1 MKNKTF
7 IKDIIVVNKKRLVL
21 TYFLFSVEMVAGLV
35 KPYFL
40 GEAVND
46 LLKGGY
52 KILIVFL
59 MVHLA
64 WLLVS
69 MLRMRYDTRTYTS
82 IYNDII
88 TKFLAKNKEEKNV
101 SKLSA
106 LSTLSR
112 EYTDFLEYDLIFILE
127 SFYNI
132 IGSLCLI
139 FFYDKIVLFICI
151 ITLVPVLF
159 LSKYYGRKMG
169 ILTKQKNDELEKQV
183 DTIATY
189 DEEKI
194 KNHYNYLQKW
204 QIKISDQQ
212 ALNFGIMELFVLVL
226 LGGSLVISTHFNS
239 DKLNAGQI
247 ISFYFYLLKFTSGL
261 DTIPYITEKYASL
274 KDITKRMLD
283 YVQ

>member
-1 MKNKTF
+1 MENKSF
-7 IKDIIVVNKKRLVL
+7 IKNIIVSNKKRLFV
-21 TYFLFSVEMVAGLV
+21 TYFLFSVEMAAALL

-46 LLKGGY
+46 LLQGGY
-52 KILIVFL
+52 KILLVFL
-59 MVHLA
+59 LVHLA
-64 WLLVS
+64 WLVVG

-88 TKFLAKNKEEKNV
+88 TKFLAKNKEQKNV

-132 IGSLCLI
+132 IGSLILI
-139 FFYDKIVLFICI
+139 YFYDKRVILICM
-151 ITLVPVLF
+151 ITLVPILL
-159 LSKYYGRKMG
+159 LSKYYGKKMG
-169 ILTKQKNDELEKQV
+169 ILTTQKNDELEKQV
-183 DTIATY
+183 DTIASY

-194 KNHYNYLQKW
+194 KRHYTYLQKW

-226 LGGSLVISTHFNS
+226 LGGSLIISTHFNS

-261 DTIPYITEKYASL
+261 DTIPYITEKYALL
-274 KDITKRMLD
+274 KDITKRMHD
-283 YVQ
+283 YIK